1 MNVQKII
8 EAIKQLERQI
18 ELLQVLISEI
28 QQSCYHHFVGNEYYE
43 AWSKCNKV
51 NVLYY

>member
-8 EAIKQLERQI
+8 EEIKQLERQI
-18 ELLQVLISEI
+18 EVLQIQISEI
-28 QQSCYHHFVGNEYYE
+28 QQSCDHHFIGNEYYE
-43 AWSKCNKV
+43 TCSKCNKV

>member
-8 EAIKQLERQI
+8 EEMKQLERKI
-18 ELLQVLISEI
+18 EVLQVRINEI
-28 QQSCYHHFVGNEYYE
+28 QQACDHHFIGDAYYE
-43 AWSKCNKV
+43 TCSKCNKV